1 MSESDF
7 VGAQRMAKFTR
18 EDDGSVTIQLDAE
31 RAVVV
36 SAEEWVDAV
45 ASVSPVGVTT
55 ATKAAAWRL
64 HGL

>member
-1 MSESDF
+1 
-7 VGAQRMAKFTR
+7 MAKFTR